1 MKKLRTV
8 TLAAALLVAS
18 VPSLSTTADARPFGF
33 GGGFGHGGFGHG
45 GFGGGGWGGGWAAA
59 VGAAAVG
66 AAAVGAGAVPES
78 GSASGLPQVH
88 SSGPHSPALI
98 TAMDTVIRMAMV
110 TITLTTMPRLTAI
123 EPSTG
128 HLTGATGD
136 TTPTEPMATGTTV
149 TGIGYRH
156 YGYGVRHAAYG
167 VSRIGYGGYRVGYAG
182 YGGGLRYGR
191 SVGHGYRA
199 GFAGAGYGR
208 GRFR

>member
-1 MKKLRTV
+1 MSSFSQRFSFIVERDSRYGCLR
-8 TLAAALLVAS
+8 S
-18 VPSLSTTADARPFGF
+18 ADRATQKEK
-33 GGGFGHGGFGHG
+33 HGQPIPQ
-45 GFGGGGWGGGWAAA
+45 A
-59 VGAAAVG
+59 VH
-66 AAAVGAGAVPES
+66 EDS
-78 GSASGLPQVH
+78 RRSISRMRLI
-88 SSGPHSPALI
+88 SRFFSGPPSPALI

-110 TITLTTMPRLTAI
+110 TITLTRLC
-123 EPSTG
+123 PGLQLSNR
-128 HLTGATGD
+128 L
-136 TTPTEPMATGTTV
+136 PGTLLGLQETLRLPNL
-149 TGIGYRH
+149 GYRHYGYRHYGYRH